1 MDVLSLPRQHHKH
14 IKPANML
21 ERLMEETK
29 RRTPVVRIFTNQAG
43 CLRLVRALAA
53 EIHDGWIE
61 AGRYLDMNLLRQ
73 HKRERLR
80 VLAEAA

>member
-1 MDVLSLPRQHHKH
+1 
-14 IKPANML
+14 
-21 ERLMEETK
+21 
-29 RRTPVVRIFTNQAG
+29 VRIFANQAG

-61 AGRYLDMNLLRQ
+61 AGRYLDMNLLQQ

-80 VLAEAA
+80 ALAEAA